1 MLRFRRRYPLKRVN
15 PFRGLLYVVLALFFL
30 SLPFLYSIENQVEA
44 KLLDIARSEVKNVT
58 QTAVAQAVQKVQQ
71 SYAKDLNNSLM
82 IGRDEQG
89 RIQSVQVNQE
99 VQAKLY
105 RTLSETIQQE
115 LKKASEQKNID
126 IPLGAVFNSKLFA
139 DMGPNIPLKYWP
151 KGSTHIDMEGTMES
165 GGINMVMIKLNVRI
179 SNELV
184 ILLPQ
189 SEGTVKT
196 HHTYPIGQ
204 LTIVGEVPEF
214 YFNGQGSKSP
224 IPVIPSR

>member
-1 MLRFRRRYPLKRVN
+1 MWIRRRFPLRPVN
-15 PFRGLLYVVLALFFL
+15 PFRWLLYVVLALFFL
-30 SLPFLYSIENQVEA
+30 SLPFLYSVENQVEG
-44 KLLDIARSEVKNVT
+44 KLLDIARSEVKNIT
-58 QTAVAQAVQKVQQ
+58 QSAVAQAVQEVQR

-89 RIQSVQVNQE
+89 RIQSVQFNQE

-105 RTLSETIQQE
+105 ETLTKTIQRE
-115 LKKASEQKNID
+115 LKKASQQKSID
-126 IPLGAVFNSKLFA
+126 IPLGSVFDSKLFA

-151 KGSTHIDMEGTMES
+151 KGSTHIEMEGTMES

-179 SNELV
+179 TNEVVL
-184 ILLPQ
+184 LLPQ
-189 SEGTVKT
+189 SESTVKT
-196 HHTYPIGQ
+196 SYSYPMGQ

-224 IPVIPSR
+224 IPVIPSK